1 MSVTESLH
9 AWRMVQQQQPA
20 RPFRF
25 ERVDEPLPE
34 IGPKEALVEVAACGI
49 CRTDIGYFF
58 GDVAPVA
65 TPPLTLGHE
74 ISGRV
79 VRGGGLEGR
88 QVIVPTIVP
97 CRSCELCRAGRANRC
112 VRQRM
117 LGGNYAI
124 QGGFASHVVVPAREL
139 APVPEDSPIPLE
151 RLAVVADA
159 VSTPYQAAL
168 RAGIAPGDKVI
179 VIGATGGLGVYL
191 SQWAKHMGA
200 DLVVGIARD
209 QARLEALVPY
219 GVDVPIATGDR
230 GVDDIRHDIWR
241 ACRGRGV
248 NPRYSW
254 KIFEVSGTLAGQELG
269 LGLLTFACKLVLVG
283 FAPGELRYA
292 LSKVMAYDAEI
303 VGSWGCDPA
312 LYPRVIEHVVAGD
325 IQILPF
331 SETRSMQTIAA
342 SFDDVRQRRTGLK
355 RIVLTADWQAGAA
368 AGGGNQNGE

>member
-1 MSVTESLH
+1 MSMTENFH
-9 AWRMVQQQQPA
+9 AWRMVQQHQSA

-25 ERVDEPLPE
+25 EMVDEPMPK
-34 IGPKEALVEVAACGI
+34 IGPNEALVEVAACGI
-49 CRTDIGYFF
+49 CGTDIGYFF
-58 GDVAPVA
+58 GDVAPVC

-79 VRGGGLEGR
+79 VCGGGLEGQ

-97 CRSCELCRAGRANRC
+97 CRNCELCRGGRANRC
-112 VRQRM
+112 VHQRM

-139 APVPEDSPIPLE
+139 VLVPTDSPIPLE
-151 RLAVVADA
+151 CLAVVADA

-200 DLVVGIARD
+200 DIVVGIARD
-209 QARLEALVPY
+209 QAKLQALAPY
-219 GVDVPIATGDR
+219 GVDVPIVTDDR
-230 GVDDIRHDIWR
+230 CVDDIRHDIWR

-254 KIFEVSGTLAGQELG
+254 KIFEVSGTLAGQELA

-283 FAPGELRYA
+283 FAPGELHYA
-292 LSKVMAYDAEI
+292 LSKVIAYDAEI
-303 VGSWGCDPA
+303 IGSWGCDPV
-312 LYPRVIEHVVAGD
+312 LYQPVIKHVLAGE

-331 SETRSMQTIAA
+331 TETRSMQTIAT
-342 SFDDVRQRRTGLK
+342 SFDDVRQRRVGLK
-355 RIVLTADWQAGAA
+355 RIVLTADWKAGAVP
-368 AGGGNQNGE
+368 GGGNQNGE

>member
-1 MSVTESLH
+1 MSVTESFH
-9 AWRMVQQQQPA
+9 AWRMVPQQQPA

-34 IGPKEALVEVAACGI
+34 IGPEEALVEVAACGI
-49 CRTDIGYFF
+49 CGTDIGYFF
-58 GDVAPVA
+58 GDVAPVV

-79 VRGGGLEGR
+79 MRGGLQGR
-88 QVIVPTIVP
+88 QVVVPTIVP

-168 RAGIAPGDKVI
+168 RAGIAPSDKVI

-200 DLVVGIARD
+200 ELVVGIARD

-219 GVDVPIATGDR
+219 GVDVPIATGDQ
-230 GVDDIRHDIWR
+230 GVDDIRHDVWR
-241 ACRGRGV
+241 ACGSRGV
-248 NPRYSW
+248 NPRHSW
-254 KIFEVSGTLAGQELG
+254 KIFEVSGTLAGQELS
-269 LGLLTFACKLVLVG
+269 LSLLTFACKLVLVG
-283 FAPGELRYA
+283 FAPGELRYT
-292 LSKVMAYDAEI
+292 LSKVVAYDAEI

-331 SETRSMQTIAA
+331 IETRPMQTISA

-368 AGGGNQNGE
+368 AGGGNQNGG

>member
-1 MSVTESLH
+1 MSMTERLH
-9 AWRMVQQQQPA
+9 AWRMVPQQQSD

-34 IGPKEALVEVAACGI
+34 IRSDEALVEVAACGI
-49 CRTDIGYFF
+49 CGTDISYFF

-88 QVIVPTIVP
+88 PVIVPTIVP
-97 CRSCELCRAGRANRC
+97 CRSCELCRASRANRC
-112 VRQRM
+112 IRQRM

-139 APVPEDSPIPLE
+139 TLVPEDSPIPLE
-151 RLAVVADA
+151 HLAVVADA
-159 VSTPYQAAL
+159 VATPYQAAL
-168 RAGIAPGDKVI
+168 RAGIVPGDKVI

-191 SQWAKHMGA
+191 SQWVKLMGA
-200 DLVVGIARD
+200 DIVVGIARD
-209 QARLEALVPY
+209 QTKLQTLVPY
-219 GVDVPIATGDR
+219 GVDVPIATDDR
-230 GVDDIRHDIWR
+230 DVDDIRHDIWS
-241 ACRGRGV
+241 ACRSRGV

-254 KIFEVSGTLAGQELG
+254 KIFEISGTLAGQELA

-283 FAPGELRYA
+283 FAPGELRFA
-292 LSKVMAYDAEI
+292 LSKVVAYDAEI
-303 VGSWGCDPA
+303 IGSWGCDPA
-312 LYPRVIEHVVAGD
+312 LYPRVMEHVVTGD
-325 IQILPF
+325 IKIHPF
-331 SETRSMQTIAA
+331 IETRPMQTIAA

-355 RIVLTADWQAGAA
+355 RIVLTADW
-368 AGGGNQNGE
+368 